1 MLMDN
6 LYRQAAYA
14 LAVVAFAVAL
24 VLPTFEIVPRGGLV
38 QTDATLLGLLLVA
51 LGLWLGTVEE
61 GG

>member
-1 MLMDN
+1 MDG

-24 VLPTFEIVPRGGLV
+24 FLPTLEIVPKGGLV
-38 QTDATLLGLLLVA
+38 QTDATLFGLAMIA
-51 LGLWLGTVEE
+51 LGLWLGTLEE